1 MNTTIMAIALEARNR
16 FAPNLQE
23 ILTKHGC
30 IISMRLGLHEAS
42 KDLCAERGLILLQLC
57 AKEEEI
63 SALKDDLSKIEG
75 IKVNT
80 MSI

>member
-1 MNTTIMAIALEARNR
+1 MNTTIMAIALESRNK

-23 ILTKHGC
+23 VLTKHGC
-30 IISMRLGLHEAS
+30 IISMRLGLHETS

-57 AKEEEI
+57 AEEKEI
-63 SALKDDLSKIEG
+63 FALKDDLGKIDG
-75 IKVNT
+75 IKINT